1 MSLAIGSVLSANQAS
16 YVSRLY
22 RGIDRNYDNAYSK
35 QEVQKFADSYQESTG
50 SALDVDAVFEKYDT
64 DQDGM
69 FSNTEYKAVMENDA
83 LGMEA
88 LLGAE
93 TEQESAVQAE
103 DTGSD
108 MSSWLSSLS
117 GRAKNSLVRATF
129 QAETTGN
136 LLTTMFGSGGFF
148 ANMNNVISQY
158 NTAKMYNSAQVL
170 STFQSTFS
178 IYM

>member
-1 MSLAIGSVLSANQAS
+1 VSLAIGSVLSGNQAS

-35 QEVQKFADSYQESTG
+35 QEVQNFADSYAESTG
-50 SALDVDAVFEKYDT
+50 SALDVDAIFEKYDA
-64 DQDGM
+64 DQDGA
-69 FSNTEYKAVMENDA
+69 FSNVEYKAVMENDA

-93 TEQESAVQAE
+93 TETESAITAE
-103 DTGSD
+103 DPSNE

-129 QAETTGN
+129 KAETTGN
-136 LLTTMFGSGGFF
+136 LLTAMFGSGGHF

-170 STFQSTFS
+170 STFQSSFS